1 MVWYAVTLFVGF
13 SLGFLLAAL
22 LAARG
27 RATAWDLDEIPAASD
42 EYAAPAKSGIAANET
57 RGVRDGAGA
66 ARGSEE
72 SETPDSKRSERRAS
86 GSGG

>member
-1 MVWYAVTLFVGF
+1 LVWYAITLFVGF

-27 RATAWDLDEIPAASD
+27 RATAWELDEIRD
-42 EYAAPAKSGIAANET
+42 EDAAPPKPGIAPNET
-57 RGVRDGAGA
+57 RGIRDEAGA

-72 SETPDSKRSERRAS
+72 SETPDSTRSERRAS